1 MWSNLPRN
9 NFAPRAGRSRQNGSG
24 TTRVRQMVFGHNT
37 NIKSGAHTFHVQTED
52 RGESHAL
59 IDTTVYYQGRVLH
72 RRTNNYLDLLPLN
85 EDSLQALRMRV
96 DEQHREVLE
105 AIRNGE
111 LGMTIPSGAEA
122 KVAAKTEHVP
132 EPHSSVERAPT
143 AESQPKKLTLELLNA
158 RNWLVGKQAT
168 LHVGVQEENGTP
180 AVDAKV
186 CAEIEGSASPAV
198 HSSQTG
204 HTGRATISF
213 EMPKLSGAEAAL
225 VIRLEDSNGCAP
237 LRYALRA
244 KLRVPAV

>member
-1 MWSNLPRN
+1 MVKSSAQNILRR
-9 NFAPRAGRSRQNGSG
+9 ARAGWRMGGG
-24 TTRVRQMVFGHNT
+24 TTQVRQMVFGHNT

-72 RRTNNYLDLLPLN
+72 RRTNNYLDLVPLN

-105 AIRNGE
+105 AIRSGA
-111 LGMTIPSGAEA
+111 LGITIPSGAEA
-122 KVAAKTEHVP
+122 MAAVRTEHLP
-132 EPHSSVERAPT
+132 EQHSNVEHPAPT
-143 AESQPKKLTLELLNA
+143 PESKPKKLTLVLLNA
-158 RNWLVGKQAT
+158 RSWLMGKQAT
-168 LHVGVQEENGTP
+168 LHVGVQEENGAP
-180 AVDAKV
+180 VVDAKV
-186 CAEIEGSASPAV
+186 CAEIEGSAARVV

-237 LRYALRA
+237 LRYALRV
-244 KLRVPAV
+244 KPRVPAV